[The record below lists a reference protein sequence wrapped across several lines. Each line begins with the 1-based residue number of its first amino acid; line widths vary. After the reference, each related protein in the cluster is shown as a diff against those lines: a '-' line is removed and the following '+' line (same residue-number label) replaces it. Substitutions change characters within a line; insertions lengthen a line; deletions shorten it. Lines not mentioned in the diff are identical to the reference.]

1 MPQLSSNA
9 AGPAP
14 DTTAAGSRTAG
25 ATGPGVPLSIWPGLP
40 APDGA
45 QDRWPRRAEATT
57 AAARRIIDASRPA
70 DLVAT
75 AAGCLPTV
83 IEAAA
88 AAGRR
93 VLGLV
98 LGPGPALH
106 RRGDPAALPPSD
118 HPQCMGVVSD
128 AVVKDGES
136 A

>member
-1 MPQLSSNA
+1 MPQLSSNV

-14 DTTAAGSRTAG
+14 DTTVARSRTAG
-25 ATGPGVPLSIWPGLP
+25 ATGPGVPVSIWPGLP
-40 APDGA
+40 ASDGA
-45 QDRWPRRAEATT
+45 RDRWPCRAEATT

-88 AAGRR
+88 AAGWR

-98 LGPGPALH
+98 PGPGPACTGAVT
-106 RRGDPAALPPSD
+106 RRRCRPLTTPGASVWYQTRWSTTEPA
-118 HPQCMGVVSD
+118 
-128 AVVKDGES
+128 
-136 A
+136 

>member
-1 MPQLSSNA
+1 MPQLSSSV

-25 ATGPGVPLSIWPGLP
+25 ATGPGVPLGIWPGLP

-93 VLGLV
+93 VLG
-98 LGPGPALH
+98 PGPALR

-118 HPQCMGVVSD
+118 DPRCIGVVSD
-128 AVVKDGES
+128 AVVKDGEP